1 MSNGVQAVQAGVM
14 SANSSRNLLF
24 QTGHYFTHR
33 DSHKIV
39 QMFVIGGLPV
49 QVTSFTLIY
58 TCGYADVTHH
68 SGPGST
74 LIRPIYKQKFR
85 WHDIDGSSLGNILSL
100 MVHAAESPTDG
111 RCGVDVFTRPAAD
124 LLALIQ

>member
-1 MSNGVQAVQAGVM
+1 LNAKYYSCKILSISNKALSLIFRDWWWIVLRQ
-14 SANSSRNLLF
+14 NRPLF
-24 QTGHYFTHR
+24 SLTK
-33 DSHKIV
+33 S
-39 QMFVIGGLPV
+39 
-49 QVTSFTLIY
+49 
-58 TCGYADVTHH
+58 HH

-74 LIRPIYKQKFR
+74 LIRPIYEQKFR
-85 WHDIDGSSLGNILSL
+85 WHDIGGSSLGNILSL